1 MTGGWKGAALVM
13 AILLLVATGA
23 GLGAW
28 LTAGHYRPQ
37 LDTANAEKGQCAAA
51 RGNLEELAKAQGAK
65 LGELANQVEQRQARA
80 ALDVAQADQAA
91 RADYSSAQRVQQE
104 RTAGDQCAAAV
115 AVIDKELGL

>member
-1 MTGGWKGAALVM
+1 VIGGWRFLAVGLAAL
-13 AILLLVATGA
+13 LLLTVGA
-23 GLGAW
+23 GGGVW
-28 LTAGHYRPQ
+28 WSAGHYRPL
-37 LDTANAEKGQCAAA
+37 LDAANDEKGQCAAA

-91 RADYSSAQRVQQE
+91 RADYSSAQRLQQE
-104 RTAGDQCAAAV
+104 RIAGDQCAAAA

>member
-1 MTGGWKGAALVM
+1 MTGGWKGGALVLAAALL
-13 AILLLVATGA
+13 IGIGA
-23 GLGAW
+23 VGGAW
-28 LTAGHYRPQ
+28 LSAEQYAAQLKDQVDKLTACTIG
-37 LDTANAEKGQCAAA
+37 

-91 RADYSSAQRVQQE
+91 RVDYSGAQRVQQE
-104 RTAGDQCAAAV
+104 RIAGDQCAAAA